1 MKKYIAILM
10 GILVLAGCKKNNPE
24 PKPASLDGDWELT
37 AVSTKS
43 VKIGSE
49 SVSVYISFS
58 DGNFVLYQQ
67 LGNTRPRKYNGTYT
81 LAGNV
86 LEGKYSDGRSLGSKW
101 EVSLENDSLKLVSE
115 TNEVD
120 TYKKCTI
127 PAEVKEKAY

>member
-1 MKKYIAILM
+1 MKRYIAILM

-24 PKPASLDGDWELT
+24 PTPASLDGEWELT

-67 LGNTRPRKYNGTYT
+67 LGNTRPRKYSGTYT

-86 LEGKYSDGRSLGSKW
+86 LEGKYSDGKKLGSKW

-120 TYKKCTI
+120 TYRKCTI
-127 PAEVKEKAY
+127 PSDIKEKAY